1 MGMSSSDVV
10 AGTNATAAQFNNL
23 RKDLRNAVK
32 DFQTDNAG
40 AFDVSTGAVQ
50 IRTLDGTNG
59 TITFSGA
66 VAGQTFVLF
75 LKQDGTGSRTVT
87 WPTIKWAGTV
97 APTLTTTA
105 NRTDIIAITYDGADY
120 YGTVVGQ
127 NYG

>member
-1 MGMSSSDVV
+1 MGMSSSDVT
-10 AGTNATAAQFNNL
+10 AGTNATSSQFNNL
-23 RKDLRNAVK
+23 RKDVRNAVK
-32 DFQTDNAG
+32 DFQTDNSG
-40 AFDVSTGAVQ
+40 AFDLSTGAVQ

-66 VAGQTFVLF
+66 VAGQTFILF
-75 LKQDGTGSRTVT
+75 LKQDATGSRTVS
-87 WPTIKWAGTV
+87 WPTIKWAGAS

-105 NRTDIIAITYDGADY
+105 SRVDIIAITYDGTDY